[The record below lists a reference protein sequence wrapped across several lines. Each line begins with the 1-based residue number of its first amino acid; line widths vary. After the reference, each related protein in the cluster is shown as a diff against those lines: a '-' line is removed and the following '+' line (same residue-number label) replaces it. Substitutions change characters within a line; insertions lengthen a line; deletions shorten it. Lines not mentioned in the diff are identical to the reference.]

1 MEARHLLAVVLLMLV
16 SLDAVALAVDNV
28 DNEEDFYTCLPGI
41 KPYIGGELMYCCSVR
56 CDCGGEDD
64 CCK

>member
-28 DNEEDFYTCLPGI
+28 EDFYTCLPGI

-56 CDCGGEDD
+56 CDCGEDD

>member
-28 DNEEDFYTCLPGI
+28 EDFYACLAGI

-56 CDCGGEDD
+56 CDCGEDD

>member
-1 MEARHLLAVVLLMLV
+1 MEARQLLAVVLLMLV

-41 KPYIGGELMYCCSVR
+41 KPYIGGELM
-56 CDCGGEDD
+56 
-64 CCK
+64 

>member
-28 DNEEDFYTCLPGI
+28 NNVEDFYTCLPGI
-41 KPYIGGELMYCCSVR
+41 KPYIGGELMYCCPER
-56 CDCGGEDD
+56 CDCGGGDD
-64 CCK
+64 CCW